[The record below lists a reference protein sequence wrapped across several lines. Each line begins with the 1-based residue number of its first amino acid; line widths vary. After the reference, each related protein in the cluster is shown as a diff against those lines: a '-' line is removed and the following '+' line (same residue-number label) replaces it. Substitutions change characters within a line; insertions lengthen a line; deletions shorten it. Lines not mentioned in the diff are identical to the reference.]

1 MNTLSGIQSVILN
14 KNPKRLPPTTPTALG
29 GSLNPGTN
37 GEVLVIHAL
46 NATNVYVGG
55 KFTTV
60 DGIGVNY
67 IAKWNGTSWTNIN
80 SPATGPVYAIHALNE
95 TNVYFAGSYFS
106 INNINTS
113 LARWDGTNWSAVGGT
128 FPDRVFALYA
138 FSQTNIYAGGGFF
151 TYYTTW
157 VNKIARWNGTTWV
170 DLRGGI
176 GGGTIFIMSI
186 AALNANWIYVCGK
199 FQNAGNAINANNIA
213 IWDGSNFYK
222 MGDGIPIPLYV
233 NQYLNTIF
241 VLDGNNVYVGG
252 QFAYGG
258 ANNIIRW
265 DGSQWQTMGSGLDGE
280 VKGIYAFSPTNVYAV
295 GWFPWGVARWD
306 GMTWNV
312 VGPGVTGVG
321 QYGTDFRVNTIS
333 ATSPNNIYIGG
344 LFTSSD
350 GVTVNNI
357 LRLS

>member
-37 GEVLVIHAL
+37 GEVRVIHAL

-55 KFTTV
+55 NFTTA

-67 IAKWNGTSWTNIN
+67 IAKWNGTSWTDMSGGANGDIF
-80 SPATGPVYAIHALNE
+80 AIHALNE
-95 TNVYFAGSYFS
+95 TTVYIGGYFDYAGGNRIYRF
-106 INNINTS
+106 
-113 LARWDGTNWSAVGGT
+113 ARWNGSTWNAVGAGI
-128 FPDRVFALYA
+128 PDSVQAIYA
-138 FSQTNIYAGGGFF
+138 FSQTNIYAGGTFNSIG
-151 TYYTTW
+151 TTW
-157 VNKIARWNGTTWV
+157 VNRIARWNGTNWS
-170 DLRGGI
+170 DLQGGMWD
-176 GGGTIFIMSI
+176 GGSVIRSI
-186 AALNANWIYVCGK
+186 AALNANWIYVCGRFTK
-199 FQNAGNAINANNIA
+199 AGNIASDANNIA

-222 MGDGIPIPLYV
+222 MGNGIPLTG
-233 NQYLNTIF
+233 NNFLNTIF
-241 VLDGNNVYVGG
+241 VLNGNNVYVGG
-252 QFAYGG
+252 GFAYNG

-295 GWFPWGVARWD
+295 GRFPWGVARWD

-321 QYGTDFRVNTIS
+321 QPYSELRVNTIS